1 MLFGLQKMH
10 TYIYGRHIVVSTDH
24 KPLLGVFNKNTQS
37 IRLERIA
44 LRCQDYDFT
53 LTYEPGSE
61 NIADGLSRL
70 PLNTTGTGTSFV
82 EEHVRFVK
90 SADAL
95 LSIDEM
101 KEAGESDP
109 ELLEVLKV
117 LGGTQSLVG
126 NTWKHFKDELSFA
139 QGLLW
144 RGRRIYVPEKL
155 RKKALPLAHEAHQ
168 GIVRCKQRLRQ
179 RLFWPGMDSD
189 VEDFCRNCETCVR
202 LQPLRRDTPNTATP
216 LPDHCWEK
224 CARDLVGPF
233 PGEIY
238 IMTVVDY
245 RSKWPEAIVLKRI
258 TSKSIITV
266 LTDIFARFG
275 NPKVLITDNGRQF
288 IAEEFQDFMKAN
300 GIQHRRITLFSTS
313 KWAG

>member
-1 MLFGLQKMH
+1 MPAQSVLGVLQNVDSRWQPVSYGSRSLTATEKRYSQIEREAMAVLFGLQKMH
-10 TYIYGRHIVVSTDH
+10 TYIYGRHVVVSTDH

-90 SADAL
+90 GADAL
-95 LSIDEM
+95 LSIDEI
-101 KEAGESDP
+101 KEAGESDL

-126 NTWKHFKDELSFA
+126 NAWKHFKDEVTFA

-155 RKKALPLAHEAHQ
+155 RKKALALAHEAH
-168 GIVRCKQRLRQ
+168 
-179 RLFWPGMDSD
+179 
-189 VEDFCRNCETCVR
+189 
-202 LQPLRRDTPNTATP
+202 
-216 LPDHCWEK
+216 
-224 CARDLVGPF
+224 
-233 PGEIY
+233 
-238 IMTVVDY
+238 
-245 RSKWPEAIVLKRI
+245 
-258 TSKSIITV
+258 
-266 LTDIFARFG
+266 
-275 NPKVLITDNGRQF
+275 
-288 IAEEFQDFMKAN
+288 
-300 GIQHRRITLFSTS
+300 
-313 KWAG
+313 